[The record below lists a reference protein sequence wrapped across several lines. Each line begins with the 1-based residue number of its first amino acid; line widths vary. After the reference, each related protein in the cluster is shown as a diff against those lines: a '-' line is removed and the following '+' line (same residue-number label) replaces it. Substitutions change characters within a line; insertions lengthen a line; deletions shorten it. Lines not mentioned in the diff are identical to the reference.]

1 MLTPLKLSAVFAL
14 ASFLAVLLCTWDAVL
29 SLRISLAPA
38 ALVLTVCAMG
48 EWNVHWAEVE
58 GRRERAK
65 YRPLVTHRIID
76 HVMSVAPV
84 LDAVFPAVPSLNTA
98 TTQRSIVLNANGE
111 SHTLALTPE
120 PSSDAL
126 RVRAMLDVALALPT
140 RDPSRFPS
148 VRAMERAGCAYKD
161 YDYALS
167 LIETRILRSQSG
179 IRVVSGTVREL
190 RDSV

>member
-38 ALVLTVCAMG
+38 ALVLIVCAMG
-48 EWNVHWAEVE
+48 EWNVHWCEVE
-58 GRRERAK
+58 GRRERAR

-76 HVMSVAPV
+76 MVMPVA
-84 LDAVFPAVPSLNTA
+84 LDTVQSAVTSLNTGV
-98 TTQRSIVLNANGE
+98 TPRSIVLNANGE
-111 SHTLALTPE
+111 SSKLELAPEPDANAIRVRHMLDLALSLPRDE
-120 PSSDAL
+120 PNRL
-126 RVRAMLDVALALPT
+126 
-140 RDPSRFPS
+140 PS
-148 VRAMERAGCAYKD
+148 VRAMERAGMLYKD

-167 LIETRILRSQSG
+167 LIEDRIVRASSG
-179 IRVVSGTVREL
+179 YKVRSGTVREL